1 MLAPLL
7 LGSFTLLVCMA
18 IQLWVA
24 LMLIRRSGGYLQSS
38 HEGDALGREFLVIG
52 IVMCSLFLGHMAQIA
67 IWALLFMGLGEFTEF
82 GIAFYHSAVNFA
94 TLGYGDIVMSERW
107 RLLGA
112 LEAGSGVFMFGL
124 STGAI
129 LSMFNQVISRR
140 KQALFPKP
148 DED

>member
-7 LGSFTLLVCMA
+7 LGSFTLLACMA
-18 IQLWVA
+18 IQLWVVLLLLRWGA
-24 LMLIRRSGGYLQSS
+24 KRSLAQRQVVSFGT
-38 HEGDALGREFLVIG
+38 EFLILGCVLS
-52 IVMCSLFLGHMAQIA
+52 SLFLGHMAQVA
-67 IWALLFMGLGEFTEF
+67 IWALLFISLGEFSDFAT
-82 GIAFYHSAVNFA
+82 AFYHSAVNFS

-129 LSMFNQVISRR
+129 LSMLNQFIVRR
-140 KQALFPKP
+140 RNSLWP
-148 DED
+148 DQETD